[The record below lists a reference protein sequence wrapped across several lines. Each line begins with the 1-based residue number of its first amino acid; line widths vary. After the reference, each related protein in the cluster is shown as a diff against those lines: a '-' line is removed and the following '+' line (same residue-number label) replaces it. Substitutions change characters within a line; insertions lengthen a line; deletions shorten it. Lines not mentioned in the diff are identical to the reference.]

1 MALSL
6 LVLVGLATAVFV
18 GVNVGGSSTGVAF
31 GPATGSG
38 VLSMRAA
45 SALMVVFVFLG
56 GFIVGPNVVDTLGT
70 DFVPGEYFTLSASIG
85 VLLFIG
91 VGILVGNILRVSVG
105 TSQTAVG
112 AVVGMGAALG
122 VLDWSVV
129 GEVVTWWIVSS
140 IAAFWLAAVI
150 GRYYYDAIAAFLDF
164 QSGSSERQRLG
175 SALTIGVGCYMAF
188 SAGASN
194 VANAVAPLVG
204 SGELGMTPGILL
216 GASAI
221 GAGAFLLGPRTME
234 TVGNDITD
242 LPVEAALV
250 VEIIAATVI
259 TGLSWAGIPASLAI
273 TATMCVIGLGWGRA
287 SRRIPLDDTLS
298 TRELDE
304 SERETWREDSLDL
317 YDKRV
322 TKRIIST
329 WFATPLI
336 AGGLAFVVFEA
347 ASQFGLL

>member
-1 MALSL
+1 MALS
-6 LVLVGLATAVFV
+6 VLFVVGLVAAVFV

-38 VLSMRAA
+38 ALSMRAA
-45 SALMVVFVFLG
+45 SMLMAVFVFAG
-56 GFIVGPNVVDTLGT
+56 GLAVGPAVVDTLGT
-70 DFVPGEYFTLSASIG
+70 EFVPAEYFTLGASIG

-91 VGILVGNILRVSVG
+91 VGILVGNLARVSVG

-129 GEVVTWWIVSS
+129 GEVVTWWVVSS
-140 IAAFWLAAVI
+140 IGAFWVAAVV
-150 GRYYYDAIAAFLDF
+150 GRYWYDRIAAVLDF
-164 QSGSSERQRLG
+164 QSPGRRRLG
-175 SALTIGVGCYMAF
+175 QALTVGVGCYMAF

-204 SGELGMTPGILL
+204 SGQLGMTPGVLV
-216 GASAI
+216 GAAAI
-221 GAGAFLLGPRTME
+221 GAGAFVLGPRTME

-250 VEIIAATVI
+250 VEVVAATVI

-287 SRRIPLDDTLS
+287 SRRIPLEETLS
-298 TRELDE
+298 GRELDAD
-304 SERETWREDSLDL
+304 ERAAWEADTLDL

-322 TKRIIST
+322 TKRIVST
-329 WFATPLI
+329 WLATPVI
-336 AGGLAFVVFEA
+336 AGVLAFVVFA
-347 ASQFGLL
+347 VADHAGMV

>member
-1 MALSL
+1 MSMSVL
-6 LVLVGLATAVFV
+6 LLVGLTTAVFV

-38 VLSMRAA
+38 VLSMRQA
-45 SALMVVFVFLG
+45 SALMAVFVFAG
-56 GFIVGPNVVDTLGT
+56 GFAVGPAVVDTLGT
-70 DFVPGEYFTLSASIG
+70 DFVPAEYFTLTASIG

-91 VGILVGNILRVSVG
+91 VGILLGNVLRVSVG

-129 GEVVTWWIVSS
+129 GEVVTWWVVSS
-140 IAAFWLAAVI
+140 IAAFWVAAVI
-150 GRYYYDAIAAFLDF
+150 GRYFYDRIAAVLDF
-164 QSGSSERQRLG
+164 ESGSRERLG
-175 SALTIGVGCYMAF
+175 QVLTVGVGCYMAF

-204 SGELGMTPGILL
+204 SGQLGMTPGVLL

-221 GAGAFLLGPRTME
+221 GLGAFAIGPRTME
-234 TVGNDITD
+234 TVGNEITD

-250 VEIIAATVI
+250 VELIAATII
-259 TGLSWAGIPASLAI
+259 TGLSWAGIPASLAV

-287 SRRIPLDDTLS
+287 SRRVPLEDTLS
-298 TRELDE
+298 AEDLEELE
-304 SERETWREDSLDL
+304 QEVWQEDRLDL
-317 YDKRV
+317 YDRSV
-322 TKRIIST
+322 TKRIVST
-329 WFATPLI
+329 WLATPLV
-336 AGGLAFVVFEA
+336 AGALAFGVFEV
-347 ASQFGLL
+347 SQRLGLM